1 LLEDLTKWKK
11 PLGFYL
17 TRGLGHQFWRRD
29 NIQLAPVV
37 KTGGDEI
44 MGITL
49 DLQGLEFAL
58 LAAEHDV
65 TGTGLDK
72 ALYRPGAFV
81 FRMGATMHRIQLSWE
96 AGLRHEDVII
106 TWKR

>member
-1 LLEDLTKWKK
+1 MLLILIPCKNQDAIKWKK

-17 TRGLGHQFWRRD
+17 ARGLGHQFWRRD
-29 NIQLAPVV
+29 NIQIVPVV

-58 LAAEHDV
+58 LVGDHDV

-72 ALYRPGAFV
+72 APLQAWRPCFPHG
-81 FRMGATMHRIQLSWE
+81 RDCT
-96 AGLRHEDVII
+96 
-106 TWKR
+106 